1 MLPGGSRKT
10 NRHHSVTFLDCIN
23 VNTEQTFY
31 VLDCMIWK
39 DFSLYD
45 CDTECRR
52 FMLQSH
58 LDENDQLGI
67 KSNVNPWIFKML
79 PSFPCDPDSL
89 HTALMSKVT
98 RDRFRFNLTS
108 IFIMLRNKL
117 SLLYLA
123 AILLY

>member
-1 MLPGGSRKT
+1 
-10 NRHHSVTFLDCIN
+10 
-23 VNTEQTFY
+23 
-31 VLDCMIWK
+31 MIWK

-98 RDRFRFNLTS
+98 RDKFRLDLIKKTGKNDVSNVTS
-108 IFIMLRNKL
+108 VSKKTWTNHSSDPKVN
-117 SLLYLA
+117 
-123 AILLY
+123 